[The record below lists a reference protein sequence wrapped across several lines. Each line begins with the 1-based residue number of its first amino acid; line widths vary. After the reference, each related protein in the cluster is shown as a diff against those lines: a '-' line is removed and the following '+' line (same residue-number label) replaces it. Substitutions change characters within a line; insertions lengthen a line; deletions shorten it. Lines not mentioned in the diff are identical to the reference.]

1 MPLQCPNP
9 KQIDQAPIRAL
20 VPPIFHYHINTT
32 NSRIERRRQVTLE
45 SGQILRRAAPAPQL
59 GVDATPA

>member
-20 VPPIFHYHINTT
+20 VPSIFHYRINTT
-32 NSRIERRRQVTLE
+32 NSRIERRLEVTLE
-45 SGQILRRAAPAPQL
+45 SGQL
-59 GVDATPA
+59 VTPRQD

>member
-9 KQIDQAPIRAL
+9 KRIDQAPIRAL

-32 NSRIERRRQVTLE
+32 NSRMERHRQVTLE
-45 SGQILRRAAPAPQL
+45 SGQLITRRQ
-59 GVDATPA
+59 D